1 MSKYVLITLSKRGN
15 YWECYGWTNSYT
27 NDELPEKH
35 EDKLQAIEYA
45 MSFWCPIMMGGGN
58 AYDFAGRIAQ
68 TLYHRAMAA
77 LQSLYDEQNGAPL
90 PRHEESYNKAMKAAS
105 IAISDYQRMFPQAN
119 T

>member
-1 MSKYVLITLSKRGN
+1 MSKYVLITISKRGN

-35 EDKLQAIEYA
+35 EDKLQAVEYA
-45 MSFWCPIMMGGGN
+45 MSFICPIMCSCSN
-58 AYDFAGRIAQ
+58 AQYFAEQLAQ
-68 TLYHRAMAA
+68 TQYHRAMKA

-90 PRHEESYNKAMKAAS
+90 PRYEESYNKAMNAAS